1 MSTVHNEVSIASKIQ
16 FDAADQEALV
26 AAVADENQAR
36 ESWST
41 VAGRFYDRGVR
52 AEHLRIK
59 GGDADVKALVDRQIA
74 LTFSVEHQVLL
85 SKFKRDL
92 TASQKI
98 TRDSVIKELAN
109 MRSRLTS
116 ALANCVDKESK
127 SQGLATPFC
136 VGLAAKLHDMIDK
149 IKDAPTSKLTFN
161 VRDAIDAL
169 TNAIDVILT
178 EV

>member
-1 MSTVHNEVSIASKIQ
+1 MNAMHNEVSLASKIK
-16 FDAADQEALV
+16 FDEEDQEALI

-52 AEHLRIK
+52 AEHLRNK
-59 GGDADVKALVDRQIA
+59 GGDADVRALVDRQIV
-74 LTFSVEHQVLL
+74 LTFSIDHQVLL

-92 TASQKI
+92 NASQKI
-98 TRDSVIKELAN
+98 TRDAVIRELAN

-116 ALANCVDKESK
+116 ALAACVDKESK
-127 SQGLATPFC
+127 AQGSPTPFNIA
-136 VGLAAKLHDMIDK
+136 LAAKLHEMIDK

-161 VRDAIDAL
+161 VRDALDAL
-169 TNAIDVILT
+169 ETAIDVILT
-178 EV
+178 DI